1 MWSLLIAIFGG
12 GLAVLGFP
20 PFGLGFLTVPA
31 VAILLLALRR
41 APSALI
47 ASLVGAAYGVI
58 FFGLLMWWI
67 TRTEAIALLALI
79 ISQSVFVAGFGWFAY
94 RKRNLPLWTWTAAI
108 TGGWAL
114 MELLRGLM
122 PVGGLAWGGLGYSL
136 AGYAP
141 ARGAAAFIGVAGWS
155 LVIVATAA
163 AAVHLID
170 EEGNRR
176 LILWPVGLWV
186 VLLGIGWAW
195 PAVAD
200 GPPLRVTVVQGNS
213 PCVERCAGDRVAIYE
228 NHLRLTRDLAPD
240 SADLVIWGESA
251 TGFSADP
258 LTNPAVEEAIRVE
271 ANRIGSY
278 FLIGGDRPVGDENFV
293 NANMLFDPTGA
304 YVGEYNKRHPVP
316 FGEYVPWRAVFGLIP
331 ATNRVP
337 LDMLRGDG
345 PVVFD
350 VGEGTIGSVISFEG
364 SFSRYTRDHV
374 RDGAGLM
381 VVATNERSYGVGP
394 AADQLI
400 DMTRMHAAEN
410 GIDLVQAA
418 ITGKSAII
426 IDGGVIYDV
435 TDLYTEEVI
444 SGTVHFRTGSRTLSN
459 LLGDWL
465 STVAVSALLISLVY
479 ARLNPVGE

>member
-1 MWSLLIAIFGG
+1 
-12 GLAVLGFP
+12 
-20 PFGLGFLTVPA
+20 
-31 VAILLLALRR
+31 
-41 APSALI
+41 
-47 ASLVGAAYGVI
+47 
-58 FFGLLMWWI
+58 
-67 TRTEAIALLALI
+67 
-79 ISQSVFVAGFGWFAY
+79 
-94 RKRNLPLWTWTAAI
+94 
-108 TGGWAL
+108 
-114 MELLRGLM
+114 
-122 PVGGLAWGGLGYSL
+122 
-136 AGYAP
+136 
-141 ARGAAAFIGVAGWS
+141 
-155 LVIVATAA
+155 
-163 AAVHLID
+163 
-170 EEGNRR
+170 
-176 LILWPVGLWV
+176 
-186 VLLGIGWAW
+186 
-195 PAVAD
+195 
-200 GPPLRVTVVQGNS
+200 
-213 PCVERCAGDRVAIYE
+213 
-228 NHLRLTRDLAPD
+228 RDLAPG

-304 YVGEYNKRHPVP
+304 YVGEYDKRHPVP
-316 FGEYVPWRAVFGLIP
+316 FGEYVPWRTVFGLIP

-350 VGEGTIGSVISFEG
+350 LGEGSIGSVISFEG

-418 ITGKSAII
+418 ITGKSAIVTG
-426 IDGGVIYDV
+426 GGVIDGV

-444 SGTVHFRTGSRTLSN
+444 SGTVHFRTGGRTLSN

-465 STVAVSALLISLVY
+465 SAVAVAALLILLVY
-479 ARLNPVGE
+479 ARLNPFGE